1 MANIQKTYAQ
11 IVGAVLALIG
21 VAGFFIGEGLLL
33 GFGVNILHS
42 IIHLVSG
49 ILLIAFAGRMA
60 NITFGWVYAA
70 VFVLGLVAPGL
81 MASLINLNAADN
93 YLHFALTALS
103 LGVGYGVKE
112 E

>member
-21 VAGFFIGEGLLL
+21 IAGFFVGEGLLM

-42 IIHLVSG
+42 IIHLLSG
-49 ILLIAFAGRMA
+49 ILLIAFAGRVA
-60 NITFGWVYAA
+60 NLTFGWVYAA

-81 MASLINLNAADN
+81 MASLIHLNPADN
-93 YLHFALTALS
+93 YLHLALAVIS
-103 LGVGYGVKE
+103 LGVGYGAKE
-112 E
+112 